1 MRRADTHFT
10 ELLEPLS
17 RQVVRVAEATGMTP
31 ERIAIGD
38 VSEAELEGA
47 YLRADAI
54 VVMGGEDVT
63 PELYGMTADYLESGP
78 HLGEADKRSCAIIR
92 RAIVDGTPLLGICRG
107 LQLLNVA
114 CGGTLEQHL
123 PNADA
128 HRYLPPRDGDFI
140 RHPVDIEPG
149 SRLAEYLGTH
159 LDEVE
164 SSHHQV
170 AADAGAGLRIVAR
183 ASDGTAEG
191 LEHETS
197 PAFAVQWHP
206 EAASSEPSQLPA
218 LLAGL
223 RDAAGLRAGVRL
235 RNGGAAPE
243 EAVH

>member
-17 RQVVRVAEATGMTP
+17 RQVVRVAEAAGMTP

-38 VSEAELEGA
+38 VSQEEIDAA
-47 YLRADAI
+47 YGRADAI

-63 PELYGMTADYLESGP
+63 PELYGMTAEYPESGT
-78 HLGEADKRSCAIIR
+78 HLRTADERSCAIIR
-92 RAIVDGTPLLGICRG
+92 RAIDDAMPLLGICRG

-114 CGGTLEQHL
+114 CGGTLVQHL

-149 SRLAEYLGTH
+149 SRLAEYLGPH

-164 SSHHQV
+164 SSHHQA
-170 AADAGAGLRIVAR
+170 AADAGAGLRIVAH

-191 LEHETS
+191 LEHES
-197 PAFAVQWHP
+197 APVFAVQWHP
-206 EAASSEPSQLPA
+206 EAGSSEPSQLPA
-218 LLAGL
+218 LLNGL
-223 RDAAGLRAGVRL
+223 RHEVRV
-235 RNGGAAPE
+235 RGGEVAPG
-243 EAVH
+243 EAVR